1 MTFYEGSQV
10 AGRLLMGGSVTVNGT
25 LDGSNAEF
33 VFDLANRTGADG
45 IILNSL
51 QAVTNTSFQI
61 SVSSSQQAGRYALA
75 GGAYA
80 ATLTLNVDSAAAGTL
95 SVGGGAL
102 QVGDASC
109 SLGLSGDGILYLE
122 VARSATLMSA
132 QLPESS
138 PALDSFT
145 DDAAEPF
152 SAASA
157 LWETDPGLD
166 GFGGGLANWDTA
178 FLSDADILKFKP
190 GTGEVTGM
198 LA

>member
-1 MTFYEGSQV
+1 
-10 AGRLLMGGSVTVNGT
+10 
-25 LDGSNAEF
+25 
-33 VFDLANRTGADG
+33 
-45 IILNSL
+45 
-51 QAVTNTSFQI
+51 
-61 SVSSSQQAGRYALA
+61 VSSSQQAGRYALA

-95 SVGGGAL
+95 SVGGTL
-102 QVGDASC
+102 QIGEASC

-122 VARSATLMSA
+122 VARSDALMSA

-138 PALDSFT
+138 PALDSFM

-152 SAASA
+152 SAASV
-157 LWETDPGLD
+157 LRDNDFGLD
-166 GFGGGLANWDTA
+166 GFSGPESWDTA